1 MLCRAWLVAFEFR
14 QGFVDDIV
22 VYMGR
27 FLLALI
33 LNLIQYVF
41 KFMETVRMIITVMAI
56 VVVVVAVV
64 VAIIVS
70 AIAIPF
76 PPLITPRALSDDTL
90 GRVHQDFD
98 CGFVRGGKFR
108 ACALCGVFAFV
119 ALNFRGAL
127 LDALVW
133 QLYPTAAPLFAI
145 AVGMPTV
152 VAPGPFLA
160 VTLAGP
166 MCSRRA
172 ARE

>member
-70 AIAIPF
+70 TIAIPF
-76 PPLITPRALSDDTL
+76 PPLTTPRALSDETL
-90 GRVHQDFD
+90 GRVHQDVD
-98 CGFVRGGKFR
+98 CGFVRGGKFMTR
-108 ACALCGVFAFV
+108 ALHGVFTFV